1 MKMIMKRYILMI
13 SAVWAFCA
21 CQHDIERAVDFNVT
35 FDPANTYMAGKPVR
49 FNISGD
55 VDNLLFFS
63 GEHGAEYAN
72 TDRTEL
78 PMSAVTDLTINAEYM
93 AKYAVPG
100 HLEIWITDNFDGL
113 YSTGDPQ
120 ADSTSFASI
129 ASDPAAAGWLRLNY
143 EEGANTQWTNE
154 TYSLSDSTGFNIA
167 SDKLCL
173 AFHWCAPEN
182 VTFQRQYGLNGTLK
196 YEAAGRIFTKTYK
209 DLGFKTISLNEDT
222 FYNAATYNGC
232 KFQYNTKD
240 AQIFFNG
247 FDTIADKSTGAVK
260 DGYISPYR
268 WDLWMVSTPF
278 KTIPVDPDKGTVI
291 KNVQN
296 ALTTFEHTWKEPGT
310 YTVVFVGTCANYLGS
325 SKQVKTL
332 TVNILETVENPLD

>member
-1 MKMIMKRYILMI
+1 
-13 SAVWAFCA
+13 
-21 CQHDIERAVDFNVT
+21 
-35 FDPANTYMAGKPVR
+35 MAGKPVR

-129 ASDPAAAGWLRLNY
+129 ASDPAAAGWVRLNY
-143 EEGANTQWTNE
+143 EEGASTQWTNE

-247 FDTIADKSTGAVK
+247 FDTMADKSTGAVK

-278 KTIPVDPDKGTVI
+278 KTFPVDPDKGTVI

-310 YTVVFVGTCANYLGS
+310 YTIVFVGTCANYLGS